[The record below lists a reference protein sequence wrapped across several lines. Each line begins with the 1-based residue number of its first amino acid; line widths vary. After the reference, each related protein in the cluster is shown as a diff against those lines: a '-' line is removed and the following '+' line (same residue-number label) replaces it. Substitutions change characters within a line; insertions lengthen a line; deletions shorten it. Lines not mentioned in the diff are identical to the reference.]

1 LFTIKKINCEKIII
15 KKKICVT
22 AAKDENKTNKKKFNF
37 IVLLSS
43 SINLKKKITLKIL
56 NRNNKE

>member
-1 LFTIKKINCEKIII
+1 LFKIRKINCDKTII

-22 AAKDENKTNKKKFNF
+22 AAKDENKTNKKKFKF
-37 IVLLSS
+37 IFLSS

>member
-1 LFTIKKINCEKIII
+1 LFTIKKINCEETII
-15 KKKICVT
+15 KKKICVI

-37 IVLLSS
+37 IFLLSS

-56 NRNNKE
+56 NRNNNE